1 MAFRIGPGGFFVV
14 DVQPE
19 EVCRMGRKMTVP
31 EVRSMKERG
40 EKIVCL
46 TAYDYCFARI
56 LDQSGV
62 DLLLVG
68 DSLGSVV
75 QGHDSTLPV
84 TVDDIIYHTRA
95 VIRGRKRALVVSD
108 MPFMTFQLG
117 VDEAKRNAGRL
128 IQEGGA
134 ESVKLEGGVTQAA
147 TIEALVKMGVP
158 VMGHVGLTPQSVHQ
172 FGGYRIQGRGE
183 ADARNIL
190 DDALAVEQSGAFAVV
205 LEGIPVQLAR
215 EITRRVSIPTIGI
228 GAGMHCDGQ
237 ILVVHD
243 MLGLVDDFTPKFVK
257 RYANLKDTIGGAVQS
272 YMEEVRTEACPAEEH
287 TFH

>member
-1 MAFRIGPGGFFVV
+1 
-14 DVQPE
+14 
-19 EVCRMGRKMTVP
+19 MGRKMTVP

-56 LDQSGV
+56 LDQSGI

-172 FGGYRIQGRGE
+172 FGGYRIQGRDE

-243 MLGLVDDFTPKFVK
+243 MLGLFDDFTPKFVK

-272 YMEEVRTEACPAEEH
+272 YMEEVRTEAFPAEEH

>member
-1 MAFRIGPGGFFVV
+1 
-14 DVQPE
+14 
-19 EVCRMGRKMTVP
+19 MGRKMTVP
-31 EVRSMKERG
+31 EIRNMKERG

-56 LDQSGV
+56 LDESGV
-62 DLLLVG
+62 QLLLVG

-84 TVDDIIYHTRA
+84 TVEDIIYHTRA
-95 VIRGRKRALVVSD
+95 VIRGRRRALVVAD

-117 VDEAKRNAGRL
+117 VDDAKRNAGRL
-128 IQEGGA
+128 VQEGGA

-183 ADARNIL
+183 ADARAIL
-190 DDALAVEQSGAFAVV
+190 DDAMAVEQAGAFSVV

-215 EITRRVSIPTIGI
+215 EITQRLSIPTIGI
-228 GAGMHCDGQ
+228 GAGVHCDGQ

-243 MLGLVDDFTPKFVK
+243 MLGLFDDFTPKFVK

-272 YMEEVRTEACPAEEH
+272 YMEEVRTEAFPAEEH
-287 TFH
+287 AFQ

>member
-1 MAFRIGPGGFFVV
+1 
-14 DVQPE
+14 
-19 EVCRMGRKMTVP
+19 MTVP
-31 EVRSMKERG
+31 EIRSMKEKG
-40 EKIVCL
+40 EKVVCL

-84 TVDDIIYHTRA
+84 TVDDVIYHTKA
-95 VIRGRKRALVVSD
+95 VIRGRRRALVVSD

-128 IQEGGA
+128 VQEGGA

-183 ADARNIL
+183 ADARAIL
-190 DDALAVEQSGAFAVV
+190 DDAMAVEQAGAFAVV

-215 EITRRVSIPTIGI
+215 EITQRVSIPTIGI
-228 GAGMHCDGQ
+228 GAGLHCDGQ

-243 MLGLVDDFTPKFVK
+243 MLGLFDDFTPKFVK
-257 RYANLKDTIGGAVQS
+257 RYANLKETIGGAVQS
-272 YMEEVRTEACPAEEH
+272 YMEEVRTEAFPAEEH

>member
-1 MAFRIGPGGFFVV
+1 
-14 DVQPE
+14 
-19 EVCRMGRKMTVP
+19 MGRKMTVP

-56 LDQSGV
+56 LDESGV

-190 DDALAVEQSGAFAVV
+190 EDALAVEQSGAFAVV

-228 GAGMHCDGQ
+228 GAGVHCDGQ

-243 MLGLVDDFTPKFVK
+243 MLGLFDDFTPKFVK

-272 YMEEVRTEACPAEEH
+272 YMEEVRTEAFPAEEH

>member
-1 MAFRIGPGGFFVV
+1 
-14 DVQPE
+14 
-19 EVCRMGRKMTVP
+19 MGRKMTVP

-243 MLGLVDDFTPKFVK
+243 MLGLFDDFTPKFVK

-272 YMEEVRTEACPAEEH
+272 YMEEVRTEAFPAEEH

>member
-1 MAFRIGPGGFFVV
+1 
-14 DVQPE
+14 
-19 EVCRMGRKMTVP
+19 MGRKMTVP
-31 EVRSMKERG
+31 EVRSKKEKG
-40 EKIVCL
+40 EKVVCL
-46 TAYDYCFARI
+46 TAYDYCLARI
-56 LDQSGV
+56 LDESGI
-62 DLLLVG
+62 DILLVG

-75 QGHDSTLPV
+75 QGHDNTLPV
-84 TVDDIIYHTRA
+84 TVDDIIYHTKA
-95 VIRGRKRALVVSD
+95 VVRGRRRALVVSD

-128 IQEGGA
+128 VQEGGA

-147 TIEALVKMGVP
+147 TIEGLVKMGVP

-183 ADARNIL
+183 ADARAIL
-190 DDALAVEQSGAFAVV
+190 DDAMAVEQAGAFAVV

-215 EITRRVSIPTIGI
+215 EITQRVSIPTIGI

-243 MLGLVDDFTPKFVK
+243 MLGLFDDFTPKFVK
-257 RYANLKDTIGGAVQS
+257 RYANLKETIGGAVRS
-272 YMEEVRTEACPAEEH
+272 YMEEVRTEAFPAEEH

>member
-1 MAFRIGPGGFFVV
+1 
-14 DVQPE
+14 
-19 EVCRMGRKMTVP
+19 MGRKMTVP
-31 EVRSMKERG
+31 EVRGMKEKG

-46 TAYDYCFARI
+46 TAYDYCLARI
-56 LDQSGV
+56 LDQSGI

-68 DSLGSVV
+68 DSLGTVV

-95 VIRGRKRALVVSD
+95 VIRGRTRALVVSD

-183 ADARNIL
+183 ADARAIL
-190 DDALAVEQSGAFAVV
+190 DDAMAVEQAGAFAVV

-215 EITRRVSIPTIGI
+215 EITQRLSIPTVGI

-243 MLGLVDDFTPKFVK
+243 MLGLFDDFTPKFVK
-257 RYANLKDTIGGAVQS
+257 HYANLKETIGGAVRS
-272 YMEEVRTEACPAEEH
+272 YMEEVRTAAFPAEEH

>member
-1 MAFRIGPGGFFVV
+1 
-14 DVQPE
+14 
-19 EVCRMGRKMTVP
+19 MGRKMTVP
-31 EVRSMKERG
+31 EVRGMKEKG

-56 LDQSGV
+56 LDEAGI
-62 DLLLVG
+62 DLMLVG

-84 TVDDIIYHTRA
+84 TVDDVIYHTRA
-95 VIRGRKRALVVSD
+95 VIRGRRRALVVSD

-128 IQEGGA
+128 VQEGGA

-147 TIEALVKMGVP
+147 TIEGLVKMGVP
-158 VMGHVGLTPQSVHQ
+158 VMGHVGLTPQSIHQ

-183 ADARNIL
+183 ADAHAIL
-190 DDALAVEQSGAFAVV
+190 DDAMAVEQAGAFAVV

-215 EITRRVSIPTIGI
+215 EITQRLSIPTIGI

-243 MLGLVDDFTPKFVK
+243 MLGLFDDFTPKFVK
-257 RYANLKDTIGGAVQS
+257 QYANLKETVGGAVRS
-272 YMEEVRTEACPAEEH
+272 YMEEVRTEAFPAEEH

>member
-1 MAFRIGPGGFFVV
+1 
-14 DVQPE
+14 
-19 EVCRMGRKMTVP
+19 MGRKMTVP
-31 EVRSMKERG
+31 EVRGMKEKG

-46 TAYDYCFARI
+46 TAYDYCLARI
-56 LDQSGV
+56 LDETGI

-68 DSLGSVV
+68 DSLGTVV
-75 QGHDSTLPV
+75 QGHDNTLPV

-95 VIRGRKRALVVSD
+95 VVRGRRRALVVSD

-128 IQEGGA
+128 VQEGGA

-183 ADARNIL
+183 ADARAIL
-190 DDALAVEQSGAFAVV
+190 DDAMAVEQAGAFAVV
-205 LEGIPVQLAR
+205 LEGMPVQLAR
-215 EITRRVSIPTIGI
+215 EITQRLSIPTIGI

-237 ILVVHD
+237 ILVAHD
-243 MLGLVDDFTPKFVK
+243 MLGLFDDFTPKFVK
-257 RYANLKDTIGGAVQS
+257 RYANLKETIGGAVRS
-272 YMEEVRTEACPAEEH
+272 YMEEVRTAAFPAEEH

>member
-1 MAFRIGPGGFFVV
+1 MPNGTENDGAGNTEHEG
-14 DVQPE
+14 
-19 EVCRMGRKMTVP
+19 K
-31 EVRSMKERG
+31 G
-40 EKIVCL
+40 EKVVCL

-75 QGHDSTLPV
+75 QGHDNTLPV
-84 TVDDIIYHTRA
+84 TVDDVIYHTRA
-95 VIRGRKRALVVSD
+95 VIRGRRRALVVSD

-128 IQEGGA
+128 VQEGGA

-183 ADARNIL
+183 ADARAIL
-190 DDALAVEQSGAFAVV
+190 DDAMAVEQAGAFAVV

-215 EITRRVSIPTIGI
+215 EITQRVSIPTIGI
-228 GAGMHCDGQ
+228 GAGLHCDGQ

-243 MLGLVDDFTPKFVK
+243 MLGLFDDFTPKFVK
-257 RYANLKDTIGGAVQS
+257 RYANLKETIGGAVQS
-272 YMEEVRTEACPAEEH
+272 YMEEVRTEAFPAEEH

>member
-1 MAFRIGPGGFFVV
+1 
-14 DVQPE
+14 
-19 EVCRMGRKMTVP
+19 MGRKMTVP
-31 EVRSMKERG
+31 EIRSMKERG

-56 LDQSGV
+56 LDESGV
-62 DLLLVG
+62 QLLLVG

-84 TVDDIIYHTRA
+84 TVEDIIYHTRA
-95 VIRGRKRALVVSD
+95 VIRGRRRALVVAD

-128 IQEGGA
+128 VQEGGA

-183 ADARNIL
+183 ADARAIL
-190 DDALAVEQSGAFAVV
+190 DDAMAVEQAGAFSVV

-215 EITRRVSIPTIGI
+215 EITQRLSIPTIGI
-228 GAGMHCDGQ
+228 GAGVHCDGQ

-243 MLGLVDDFTPKFVK
+243 MLGLFDDFTPKFVK
-257 RYANLKDTIGGAVQS
+257 RYANLKETIGGAVQS
-272 YMEEVRTEACPAEEH
+272 YMEEVRTEAFPAEEH
-287 TFH
+287 AFQ

>member
-1 MAFRIGPGGFFVV
+1 
-14 DVQPE
+14 
-19 EVCRMGRKMTVP
+19 MGRKMTVP
-31 EVRSMKERG
+31 EVRGMKEKG

-56 LDQSGV
+56 LDEAGI
-62 DLLLVG
+62 DLMLVG

-84 TVDDIIYHTRA
+84 TVDDVIYHTRA
-95 VIRGRKRALVVSD
+95 VIRGRRRALVVSD

-128 IQEGGA
+128 VQEGGA

-183 ADARNIL
+183 ADARAIL
-190 DDALAVEQSGAFAVV
+190 DDAMAVEQAGAFAVV

-215 EITRRVSIPTIGI
+215 EITQRLSIPTIGI
-228 GAGMHCDGQ
+228 GAGMLCDGQ

-243 MLGLVDDFTPKFVK
+243 MLGLFDDFTPKFVK
-257 RYANLKDTIGGAVQS
+257 QYANLKDTIGGAVRS
-272 YMEEVRTEACPAEEH
+272 YMEEVRTEAFPAEEH

>member
-1 MAFRIGPGGFFVV
+1 
-14 DVQPE
+14 
-19 EVCRMGRKMTVP
+19 MTVP
-31 EVRSMKERG
+31 EVRSKKEKG
-40 EKIVCL
+40 EKIACL

-56 LDQSGV
+56 LDEAGI

-68 DSLGSVV
+68 DSLGSVI

-84 TVDDIIYHTRA
+84 TMDDVIYHTRA
-95 VIRGRKRALVVSD
+95 VIRGRRRALVVSD

-117 VDEAKRNAGRL
+117 ADDAKRNAGRL
-128 IQEGGA
+128 VQEGGA

-183 ADARNIL
+183 ADARAIL
-190 DDALAVEQSGAFAVV
+190 DDAMAVEQAGAFAVV

-215 EITRRVSIPTIGI
+215 EITQRVSIPTIGI
-228 GAGMHCDGQ
+228 GAGLHCDGQ

-243 MLGLVDDFTPKFVK
+243 MLGLFDDFTPKFVK
-257 RYANLKDTIGGAVQS
+257 RYANLKETIGGAVQS
-272 YMEEVRTEACPAEEH
+272 YMEEVRTEAFPAEEH

>member
-1 MAFRIGPGGFFVV
+1 
-14 DVQPE
+14 
-19 EVCRMGRKMTVP
+19 MGRKMTVP

-56 LDQSGV
+56 LDESGI

-95 VIRGRKRALVVSD
+95 VVRGRKRALVVSD

-243 MLGLVDDFTPKFVK
+243 MLGLFEDFTPKFVK
-257 RYANLKDTIGGAVQS
+257 RYANLKDTIGGAVRS
-272 YMEEVRTEACPAEEH
+272 YMEEVRTAAFPAEEH

>member
-1 MAFRIGPGGFFVV
+1 
-14 DVQPE
+14 
-19 EVCRMGRKMTVP
+19 MGRKMTAP
-31 EVRSMKERG
+31 EIRSMKEKG

-84 TVDDIIYHTRA
+84 TVDDVIYHTRA
-95 VIRGRKRALVVSD
+95 VIRGRRRALVVSD

-128 IQEGGA
+128 VQEGGA

-183 ADARNIL
+183 ADARAIL
-190 DDALAVEQSGAFAVV
+190 DDAMAVEQAGAFAVV

-215 EITRRVSIPTIGI
+215 EITQRVSIPTIGI
-228 GAGMHCDGQ
+228 GAGLHCDGQ

-243 MLGLVDDFTPKFVK
+243 MLGLFDDFTPKFVK
-257 RYANLKDTIGGAVQS
+257 RYANLKETIGGAVQS
-272 YMEEVRTEACPAEEH
+272 YMEEVRTEAFPAEEH

>member
-1 MAFRIGPGGFFVV
+1 
-14 DVQPE
+14 
-19 EVCRMGRKMTVP
+19 MGRKMTVP
-31 EVRSMKERG
+31 EIRSMKEKG
-40 EKIVCL
+40 EKVVCL

-75 QGHDSTLPV
+75 QGHDNTLPV
-84 TVDDIIYHTRA
+84 TVDDVIYHTRA
-95 VIRGRKRALVVSD
+95 VIRGRRRALVVSD

-128 IQEGGA
+128 VQEGGA

-183 ADARNIL
+183 ADARAIL
-190 DDALAVEQSGAFAVV
+190 DDAMAVEQAGAFAVV

-215 EITRRVSIPTIGI
+215 EITQRVSIPTIGI
-228 GAGMHCDGQ
+228 GAGLHCDGQ

-243 MLGLVDDFTPKFVK
+243 MLGLFDDFTPKFVK
-257 RYANLKDTIGGAVQS
+257 RYANLKETIGGAVQS
-272 YMEEVRTEACPAEEH
+272 YMEEVRTEAFPAEEH

>member
-1 MAFRIGPGGFFVV
+1 
-14 DVQPE
+14 
-19 EVCRMGRKMTVP
+19 MGRMTVP
-31 EVRSMKERG
+31 RIRSMKERG

-56 LDQSGV
+56 LDESGM

-75 QGHDSTLPV
+75 QGHDTTLPV

-117 VDEAKRNAGRL
+117 VDEARRSAGRL

-183 ADARNIL
+183 ADARAIL
-190 DDALAVEQSGAFAVV
+190 DDALAVEQGGAFAVV
-205 LEGIPVQLAR
+205 LEGIPVPLAR

-243 MLGLVDDFTPKFVK
+243 MLGLFDDFTPRFVK
-257 RYANLKDTIGGAVQS
+257 RYAELKETIGGAVRS
-272 YMEEVRTEACPAEEH
+272 YMEEVRAEAFPAEEH
-287 TFH
+287 TFQ

>member
-1 MAFRIGPGGFFVV
+1 M
-14 DVQPE
+14 E
-19 EVCRMGRKMTVP
+19 RKMTAP
-31 EVRSMKERG
+31 EIRDMKERG

-56 LDQSGV
+56 LDESGI

-95 VIRGRKRALVVSD
+95 VIRGRRRALVVSD

-117 VDEAKRNAGRL
+117 VDEARRNAGRL

-183 ADARNIL
+183 ADARAIL
-190 DDALAVEQSGAFAVV
+190 DDAIAVEQSGAFAVV

-215 EITRRVSIPTIGI
+215 EITQRVSIPTIGI
-228 GAGMHCDGQ
+228 GAGTHCDGQ

-243 MLGLVDDFTPKFVK
+243 MLGLFDDFTPKFVK
-257 RYANLKDTIGGAVQS
+257 RYANLKETIGGAVRN
-272 YMEEVRTEACPAEEH
+272 YMEEVRTAAFPAEEH

>member
-1 MAFRIGPGGFFVV
+1 
-14 DVQPE
+14 
-19 EVCRMGRKMTVP
+19 MGRKMTVP

-56 LDQSGV
+56 LDESGI

-84 TVDDIIYHTRA
+84 TVEDIIYHTRA

-243 MLGLVDDFTPKFVK
+243 MLGLFDDFTPKFVK
-257 RYANLKDTIGGAVQS
+257 RYANLKDTIAGAVQS
-272 YMEEVRTEACPAEEH
+272 YMEEVRTEAFPAEEH

>member
-1 MAFRIGPGGFFVV
+1 
-14 DVQPE
+14 
-19 EVCRMGRKMTVP
+19 MGRKMTVP

-40 EKIVCL
+40 EKLVCL

-56 LDQSGV
+56 LDEAGI

-95 VIRGRKRALVVSD
+95 VIRGRRRALVVSD

-117 VDEAKRNAGRL
+117 IDEAKRNAGRL

-183 ADARNIL
+183 ADARAIL
-190 DDALAVEQSGAFAVV
+190 DDAMAVEQSGAFAVV

-215 EITRRVSIPTIGI
+215 EITQRVSIPTVGI

-237 ILVVHD
+237 ILVMHD
-243 MLGLVDDFTPKFVK
+243 MLGLFDDFTPKFVK
-257 RYANLKDTIGGAVQS
+257 RYANLKETVGGAVRS
-272 YMEEVRTEACPAEEH
+272 YMEEVRTAAFPAEEH

>member
-1 MAFRIGPGGFFVV
+1 
-14 DVQPE
+14 
-19 EVCRMGRKMTVP
+19 MTVP
-31 EVRSMKERG
+31 EVCSMKEKG
-40 EKIVCL
+40 EKVVCL

-56 LDQSGV
+56 LDESGI
-62 DLLLVG
+62 DILLVG

-84 TVDDIIYHTRA
+84 TVDDVIYHTKA
-95 VIRGRKRALVVSD
+95 VVRGRRRALVVSD

-128 IQEGGA
+128 VQEGGA

-183 ADARNIL
+183 ADARAIL
-190 DDALAVEQSGAFAVV
+190 DDAMAVEQAGAFAVV

-215 EITRRVSIPTIGI
+215 EITQRVSIPTIGI
-228 GAGMHCDGQ
+228 GAGLHCDGQ

-243 MLGLVDDFTPKFVK
+243 MLGLFDDFTPKFVK
-257 RYANLKDTIGGAVQS
+257 RYANLKETIGGAVQS
-272 YMEEVRTEACPAEEH
+272 YMEEVRTEAFPAEEH

>member
-1 MAFRIGPGGFFVV
+1 
-14 DVQPE
+14 
-19 EVCRMGRKMTVP
+19 MGRKMTVP
-31 EVRSMKERG
+31 EVRSKKEKG
-40 EKIVCL
+40 EKIACL

-56 LDQSGV
+56 LDEAGI

-68 DSLGSVV
+68 DSLGSVI

-84 TVDDIIYHTRA
+84 TMDDVIYHTRA
-95 VIRGRKRALVVSD
+95 VIRGRRRALVVSD

-117 VDEAKRNAGRL
+117 ADDAKRNAGRL
-128 IQEGGA
+128 VQEGGA

-183 ADARNIL
+183 ADARAIL
-190 DDALAVEQSGAFAVV
+190 DDAMAVEQAGAFAVV

-215 EITRRVSIPTIGI
+215 EITQRVSIPTIGI
-228 GAGMHCDGQ
+228 GAGLHCDGQ

-243 MLGLVDDFTPKFVK
+243 MLGLFDDFTPKFVK
-257 RYANLKDTIGGAVQS
+257 RYANLKETIGGAVQS
-272 YMEEVRTEACPAEEH
+272 YMEEVRTEAFPAEEH

>member
-1 MAFRIGPGGFFVV
+1 
-14 DVQPE
+14 
-19 EVCRMGRKMTVP
+19 MGRKMTVP

-56 LDQSGV
+56 LDESGV

-147 TIEALVKMGVP
+147 TIDALVKMGVP

-243 MLGLVDDFTPKFVK
+243 MLGLFDDFTPKFVK

-272 YMEEVRTEACPAEEH
+272 YMEEVRTEAFPAEEH

>member
-1 MAFRIGPGGFFVV
+1 
-14 DVQPE
+14 
-19 EVCRMGRKMTVP
+19 MGRKMTVP

-56 LDQSGV
+56 LDETGI

-84 TVDDIIYHTRA
+84 TMDDIIYHTRA

-117 VDEAKRNAGRL
+117 VDDAKRNAGRL

-190 DDALAVEQSGAFAVV
+190 DDALAVEQAGAFAVV

-243 MLGLVDDFTPKFVK
+243 MLGLFDDFMPKFVK
-257 RYANLKDTIGGAVQS
+257 RYINLKDTIGGAVKS
-272 YMEEVRTEACPAEEH
+272 YMEEVRTEAFPAEEH

>member
-1 MAFRIGPGGFFVV
+1 
-14 DVQPE
+14 
-19 EVCRMGRKMTVP
+19 MGRKMTVP

-147 TIEALVKMGVP
+147 TIDALVKMGVP

-243 MLGLVDDFTPKFVK
+243 MLGLFDDFTPKFVK

-272 YMEEVRTEACPAEEH
+272 YMEEVRTEAFPAEEH

>member
-1 MAFRIGPGGFFVV
+1 
-14 DVQPE
+14 
-19 EVCRMGRKMTVP
+19 MGRKMTVP

-56 LDQSGV
+56 LDESGV

-84 TVDDIIYHTRA
+84 TVEDIIYHTRA

-243 MLGLVDDFTPKFVK
+243 MLGLFDDFTPKFVK

-272 YMEEVRTEACPAEEH
+272 YMEEVRTEAFPAEEH

>member
-1 MAFRIGPGGFFVV
+1 
-14 DVQPE
+14 
-19 EVCRMGRKMTVP
+19 MGRKMTVP
-31 EVRSMKERG
+31 EIRSMKERG

-56 LDQSGV
+56 LDESGV
-62 DLLLVG
+62 QLLLVG

-84 TVDDIIYHTRA
+84 TVEDVIYHTRA
-95 VIRGRKRALVVSD
+95 VIRGRRRALVVAD

-128 IQEGGA
+128 VQEGGA

-183 ADARNIL
+183 ADARAIL
-190 DDALAVEQSGAFAVV
+190 DDAMAVEQAGAFSVV

-215 EITRRVSIPTIGI
+215 EITQRLSIPTIGI
-228 GAGMHCDGQ
+228 GAGVHCDGQ

-243 MLGLVDDFTPKFVK
+243 MLGLFDDFTPKFVK
-257 RYANLKDTIGGAVQS
+257 RYANLKETIGGAVQS
-272 YMEEVRTEACPAEEH
+272 YMEEVRAEAFPAEEH
-287 TFH
+287 AFQ

>member
-1 MAFRIGPGGFFVV
+1 
-14 DVQPE
+14 
-19 EVCRMGRKMTVP
+19 MGRKMTVP
-31 EVRSMKERG
+31 EVRGMKEKG

-56 LDQSGV
+56 LDESGI
-62 DLLLVG
+62 DLMLVG

-84 TVDDIIYHTRA
+84 TMDDIIYHTRA
-95 VIRGRKRALVVSD
+95 VVRGRRRALVVSD
-108 MPFMTFQLG
+108 MPFLTFQLG
-117 VDEAKRNAGRL
+117 VDEARRNAGRL
-128 IQEGGA
+128 VQEGGA

-183 ADARNIL
+183 ADARAIL
-190 DDALAVEQSGAFAVV
+190 DDAVAVEQSGAFAVV

-228 GAGMHCDGQ
+228 GAGVHCDGQ

-243 MLGLVDDFTPKFVK
+243 LLGLFDDFTPRFVK
-257 RYANLKDTIGGAVQS
+257 RYADLRDTIGGAVRS
-272 YMEEVRTEACPAEEH
+272 YMEEVRTATFPAEEH

>member
-1 MAFRIGPGGFFVV
+1 
-14 DVQPE
+14 
-19 EVCRMGRKMTVP
+19 MGRKMTVP
-31 EVRSMKERG
+31 EIRSMKEQG
-40 EKIVCL
+40 KKIVCL
-46 TAYDYCFARI
+46 TAYDYCMARI
-56 LDQSGV
+56 LDESGI
-62 DLLLVG
+62 DLMLVG

-95 VIRGRKRALVVSD
+95 VIRGRTRALVVSD

-128 IQEGGA
+128 VQEGGA

-183 ADARNIL
+183 ADARAIL
-190 DDALAVEQSGAFAVV
+190 DDAMAVEQAGAFAVV

-215 EITRRVSIPTIGI
+215 EITQRISIPTIGI

-243 MLGLVDDFTPKFVK
+243 MLGLFDDFTPKFVK
-257 RYANLKDTIGGAVQS
+257 RYANLKETIGGAVRS
-272 YMEEVRTEACPAEEH
+272 YMEEVRTAAFPAEEH

>member
-1 MAFRIGPGGFFVV
+1 
-14 DVQPE
+14 
-19 EVCRMGRKMTVP
+19 MGRKMTVP
-31 EVRSMKERG
+31 EIRGMKEQG

-46 TAYDYCFARI
+46 TAYDYCLARI
-56 LDQSGV
+56 LDESGI
-62 DLLLVG
+62 DLMLVG

-95 VIRGRKRALVVSD
+95 VIRGRTRALVVSD

-128 IQEGGA
+128 VQEGGA

-147 TIEALVKMGVP
+147 TIDALVKMGIP

-183 ADARNIL
+183 ADARAIL
-190 DDALAVEQSGAFAVV
+190 DDAMAVEQAGAFAVV

-215 EITRRVSIPTIGI
+215 EITQRVSIPTIGI

-243 MLGLVDDFTPKFVK
+243 MLGLFDDFTPKFVK
-257 RYANLKDTIGGAVQS
+257 RYANLKETIGGAVRS
-272 YMEEVRTEACPAEEH
+272 YMEEVRTAAFPAEEH

>member
-1 MAFRIGPGGFFVV
+1 
-14 DVQPE
+14 
-19 EVCRMGRKMTVP
+19 MGRKMTVP

-56 LDQSGV
+56 LDESGIDV
-62 DLLLVG
+62 MLVG

-190 DDALAVEQSGAFAVV
+190 DDALAVEQAGAFAVV

-243 MLGLVDDFTPKFVK
+243 MLGLFDDFTPKFVK
-257 RYANLKDTIGGAVQS
+257 RFANLKDTIGGAVRS
-272 YMEEVRTEACPAEEH
+272 YMEEVRTEAFPAEEH

>member
-1 MAFRIGPGGFFVV
+1 
-14 DVQPE
+14 
-19 EVCRMGRKMTVP
+19 MGRKMTVP

-46 TAYDYCFARI
+46 TSYDYCFARI
-56 LDQSGV
+56 LDESGV

-243 MLGLVDDFTPKFVK
+243 MLGLFDDFTPKFVK

-272 YMEEVRTEACPAEEH
+272 YMEEVRTEAFPAEEH

>member
-1 MAFRIGPGGFFVV
+1 
-14 DVQPE
+14 
-19 EVCRMGRKMTVP
+19 MGRKMTVP

-40 EKIVCL
+40 EKLVCL
-46 TAYDYCFARI
+46 TTYDYCFARI
-56 LDQSGV
+56 LDEAGI

-95 VIRGRKRALVVSD
+95 VIRGRRRALVVSD

-183 ADARNIL
+183 ADARAIL
-190 DDALAVEQSGAFAVV
+190 DDAMAVEQSGAFAMV

-215 EITRRVSIPTIGI
+215 EITQRVSIPTVGI

-243 MLGLVDDFTPKFVK
+243 MLGLFDDFTPKFVK
-257 RYANLKDTIGGAVQS
+257 RYANLKETVGGAVRS
-272 YMEEVRTEACPAEEH
+272 YMEEVRTAAFPAEEH

>member
-1 MAFRIGPGGFFVV
+1 
-14 DVQPE
+14 
-19 EVCRMGRKMTVP
+19 MTVP
-31 EVRSMKERG
+31 EVCSMKEKG

-46 TAYDYCFARI
+46 TAYDYCLARI
-56 LDQSGV
+56 LDESGI
-62 DLLLVG
+62 DILLVG

-84 TVDDIIYHTRA
+84 TVDDVIYHTKA
-95 VIRGRKRALVVSD
+95 VVRGRRRALVVSD

-128 IQEGGA
+128 VQEGGA

-147 TIEALVKMGVP
+147 TIEGLVKMGVP

-183 ADARNIL
+183 ADARAIL
-190 DDALAVEQSGAFAVV
+190 DDAMAVEQAGAFAVV
-205 LEGIPVQLAR
+205 LEGMPVQLAR
-215 EITRRVSIPTIGI
+215 EITQRVSIPTIGI

-243 MLGLVDDFTPKFVK
+243 MLGLFDDFTPKFVK
-257 RYANLKDTIGGAVQS
+257 RYANLKETIGGAVRS
-272 YMEEVRTEACPAEEH
+272 YMEEVRTEAFPAEEH

>member
-1 MAFRIGPGGFFVV
+1 
-14 DVQPE
+14 
-19 EVCRMGRKMTVP
+19 MGRKMTVP
-31 EVRSMKERG
+31 EVCSMKEKG
-40 EKIVCL
+40 EKVVCL

-56 LDQSGV
+56 LDESGI
-62 DLLLVG
+62 DILLVG

-84 TVDDIIYHTRA
+84 TVDDVIYHTKA
-95 VIRGRKRALVVSD
+95 VVRGRRRALVVSD

-128 IQEGGA
+128 VQEGGA

-183 ADARNIL
+183 ADARAIL
-190 DDALAVEQSGAFAVV
+190 DDAMAVEQAGAFAVV
-205 LEGIPVQLAR
+205 LEGMPVQLAR
-215 EITRRVSIPTIGI
+215 EITQRVSIPTIGI
-228 GAGMHCDGQ
+228 GAGLHCDGQ

-243 MLGLVDDFTPKFVK
+243 MLGLFDDFTPKFVK
-257 RYANLKDTIGGAVQS
+257 RYANLKETIGGAVRS
-272 YMEEVRTEACPAEEH
+272 YMEEVRTEAFPAEEH

>member
-1 MAFRIGPGGFFVV
+1 
-14 DVQPE
+14 
-19 EVCRMGRKMTVP
+19 MGRKMTVP

-56 LDQSGV
+56 LDESGI

-134 ESVKLEGGVTQAA
+134 ESVKLEGG
-147 TIEALVKMGVP
+147 
-158 VMGHVGLTPQSVHQ
+158 
-172 FGGYRIQGRGE
+172 
-183 ADARNIL
+183 
-190 DDALAVEQSGAFAVV
+190 
-205 LEGIPVQLAR
+205 
-215 EITRRVSIPTIGI
+215 
-228 GAGMHCDGQ
+228 
-237 ILVVHD
+237 
-243 MLGLVDDFTPKFVK
+243 
-257 RYANLKDTIGGAVQS
+257 
-272 YMEEVRTEACPAEEH
+272 
-287 TFH
+287 

>member
-1 MAFRIGPGGFFVV
+1 
-14 DVQPE
+14 
-19 EVCRMGRKMTVP
+19 MGRKMTVP

-40 EKIVCL
+40 EKLVCL

-56 LDQSGV
+56 LDEAGV

-84 TVDDIIYHTRA
+84 TVEDIIYHTRA
-95 VIRGRKRALVVSD
+95 VVRGRRRALVVSD

-183 ADARNIL
+183 ADARAIL
-190 DDALAVEQSGAFAVV
+190 DDAMAVEQSGAFAVV

-215 EITRRVSIPTIGI
+215 EITQRVSIPTIGI

-243 MLGLVDDFTPKFVK
+243 MLGLFDDFTPKFVK
-257 RYANLKDTIGGAVQS
+257 RYADLKGTIGGAVQS
-272 YMEEVRTEACPAEEH
+272 YMEDVRTEAFPAEEH

>member
-1 MAFRIGPGGFFVV
+1 
-14 DVQPE
+14 
-19 EVCRMGRKMTVP
+19 MGRKMTAP
-31 EVRSMKERG
+31 EIRSMKERG

-56 LDQSGV
+56 LDESGV
-62 DLLLVG
+62 HLLLVG
-68 DSLGSVV
+68 DTLGSVV
-75 QGHDSTLPV
+75 QGHESTLPV
-84 TVDDIIYHTRA
+84 TVDDVIYHTRA

-128 IQEGGA
+128 VQEGGA

-183 ADARNIL
+183 ADARAIL
-190 DDALAVEQSGAFAVV
+190 DDALAVEQAGAFSVV

-215 EITRRVSIPTIGI
+215 EITQRLSIPTIGI
-228 GAGMHCDGQ
+228 GAGVHCDGQ

-243 MLGLVDDFTPKFVK
+243 MLGLFDDFTPRFVK
-257 RYANLKDTIGGAVQS
+257 RYANLKETIGGAVQS
-272 YMEEVRTEACPAEEH
+272 YMEEVRTEAFPAEEH
-287 TFH
+287 AFQ